1 MCRRTRGARRRYSLS
16 KNQTNRP
23 PNAAVVK
30 STDGTSVYSPFT
42 TESSTRRSTKPTARP
57 MRVMMKHVVAIDA
70 ISAPW
75 FAICATSTM
84 EALVTAAP
92 PRTDLRVATR
102 ALHRTKKHPNVSL
115 HSGVTTLRTRTT
127 TAPRAFAKI
136 ASAHLFTGTPA
147 TARVAESRVAL
158 RFENHPRHHVS
169 PRPKSAYARSLSLPR
184 RDARIHARTLVHE
197 RPARRANRLAR
208 RFIQWIGLH
217 RAPIDVRRPRRLR
230 SRLPRLRARR
240 STRRKFLRA
249 RARFHAQNRRARV
262 DLRARARDR
271 AIARVVASRASS
283 RVRRRVRVVR
293 RTG

>member
-1 MCRRTRGARRRYSLS
+1 
-16 KNQTNRP
+16 
-23 PNAAVVK
+23 
-30 STDGTSVYSPFT
+30 
-42 TESSTRRSTKPTARP
+42 
-57 MRVMMKHVVAIDA
+57 MKHVVAIDA

-75 FAICATSTM
+75 LAICATSTM

-92 PRTDLRVATR
+92 PRTDLRGATR
-102 ALHRTKKHPNVSL
+102 ALRRTKKQSNVSL
-115 HSGVTTLRTRTT
+115 RSGVIPLRTRKTT
-127 TAPRAFAKI
+127 TPRAFAKI

-169 PRPKSAYARSLSLPR
+169 PHPTSALARALSLA
-184 RDARIHARTLVHE
+184 RDESPILARTFVHE
-197 RPARRANRLAR
+197 RPVRRANRRAR

-240 STRRKFLRA
+240 STRRKFIHA
-249 RARFHAQNRRARV
+249 RARFHAQNSRARV
-262 DLRARARDR
+262 HLRARARDR

-283 RVRRRVRVVR
+283 RVRRRVRVADAPVDALGVR
-293 RTG
+293 GRRVDADGRAGDGLRDRVHGVVVLCRARRRGSDHPSDSLRRFATQAKRGSFI